1 MTTTSNP
8 PAPIAERRT
17 RGGGGVGPSDLRLP
31 VFVVATAVVTA
42 VAAAVL
48 SGTNLLTF
56 DLAVVYAIA
65 ALGLNV
71 IFGLGGLLSIAQ
83 AAVMA
88 VGAYGLMLTLNHEQ
102 VGVLPALLLAAFLG
116 AVASGITGIIAM
128 RIRSHYFILA
138 SVALALGVL
147 LVITNEQGTTGGS
160 NGLGLSA
167 TPTLLGLNP
176 TDPHDFLLL
185 AVPVLGLVWYLAS
198 SLRDSRLG
206 IALHAIRSDDYLAL
220 SSGVPINRCRFWATV
235 VGGAFGGLAGGLLA
249 LLNGYIGP
257 QDFGLDTA
265 VLLLLMVVFGGA
277 SSNGG
282 TVVAALILTVLTQ
295 GLLSVT
301 TIGELVYGVAIVVLL
316 LFARNG
322 LSGLAVSARRHLVA
336 LRPPRPRE
344 AGDAR

>member
-1 MTTTSNP
+1 MTMTSNS
-8 PAPIAERRT
+8 PATAAEKRTRERRS
-17 RGGGGVGPSDLRLP
+17 VQASDLRLP
-31 VFVVATAVVTA
+31 IFVVATAVVTL

-48 SGTNLLTF
+48 SGPNLLTF

-83 AAVMA
+83 AAIMA
-88 VGAYGLMLTLNHEQ
+88 VGAHGLMLTLNHQ
-102 VGVLPALLLAAFLG
+102 GVGVVPALLLAAFLG
-116 AVASGITGIIAM
+116 AVASGITGVIAM

-138 SVALALGVL
+138 SVALAVGVL
-147 LVITNEQGTTGGS
+147 LVITNEREVTGGS
-160 NGLGLSA
+160 NGLGLA
-167 TPTLLGLNP
+167 AFPTVFGLSP
-176 TDPHDFLLL
+176 TDPHDFLIL
-185 AVPVLGLVWYLAS
+185 AVPVAGLVWYLAS

-220 SSGVPINRCRFWATV
+220 SSGMPLHRCRLWATV
-235 VGGAFGGLAGGLLA
+235 IGGAFGGLAGGLLA

-282 TVVAALILTVLTQ
+282 TVVAALILTALTQ

-301 TIGELVYGVAIVVLL
+301 TIGELVYGVAIVLLL

-322 LSGLAVSARRHLVA
+322 LSGLGVSAYRRVLA
-336 LRPPRPRE
+336 LRQPRR
-344 AGDAR
+344 RKV

>member
-1 MTTTSNP
+1 MTSNS
-8 PAPIAERRT
+8 PATVAEQRT
-17 RGGGGVGPSDLRLP
+17 RASRTVEPSDLRLP
-31 VFVVATAVVTA
+31 IFVVATAFVTV

-48 SGTNLLTF
+48 SGPNLLTF
-56 DLAVVYAIA
+56 DLAVVYAVA

-83 AAVMA
+83 AAIMA
-88 VGAYGLMLTLNHEQ
+88 VGAYGLTLTLNHQ
-102 VGVLPALLLAAFLG
+102 QGVGVLPALLLATFLG
-116 AVASGITGIIAM
+116 AVTSGITGVIAM

-138 SVALALGVL
+138 SVALAVGVL
-147 LVITNEQGTTGGS
+147 LVITNERGTTGGS
-160 NGLGLSA
+160 NGLGLA
-167 TPTLLGLNP
+167 AFPTVFGLSP
-176 TDPHDFLLL
+176 TDPHDFLIL
-185 AVPVLGLVWYLAS
+185 AVPVAGLVWYLAS

-220 SSGVPINRCRFWATV
+220 SSGMPLHRCRFWATV
-235 VGGAFGGLAGGLLA
+235 IGGAFGGLAGGLLA

-282 TVVAALILTVLTQ
+282 TVVAALILTALTQ

-301 TIGELVYGVAIVVLL
+301 TIGELVYGVAIVLLL

-322 LSGLAVSARRHLVA
+322 LSGLGVSVYRRVLG
-336 LRPPRPRE
+336 LRQPRQRK
-344 AGDAR
+344 D